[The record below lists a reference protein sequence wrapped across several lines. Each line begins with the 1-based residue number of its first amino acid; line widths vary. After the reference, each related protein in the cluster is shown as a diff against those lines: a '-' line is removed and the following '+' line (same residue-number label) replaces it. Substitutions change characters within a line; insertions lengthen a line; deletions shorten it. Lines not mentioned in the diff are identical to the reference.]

1 MLSVSGLN
9 LQVDYLQSYI
19 QVIGL
24 YGRGPGLA
32 PPRSRAPIAT
42 LAATC
47 RGIVATPPVLCSQRE
62 GQEVKS
68 GLQSTALGLPFL
80 LRFELLAEDRSNFT
94 LHKCPRNGRICQR
107 AFISTWTVH
116 LRTKEI
122 IINLRTPFEGCQRN
136 RPEESNR

>member
-1 MLSVSGLN
+1 MRCTRHIASRSSSTTVEVTSSKRNKISDTIRPTKRLRHGQYRLPAAKTHVRIVELSVSELN

-32 PPRSRAPIAT
+32 PPRSRASIAT

-68 GLQSTALGLPFL
+68 GL
-80 LRFELLAEDRSNFT
+80 
-94 LHKCPRNGRICQR
+94 H
-107 AFISTWTVH
+107 
-116 LRTKEI
+116 
-122 IINLRTPFEGCQRN
+122 
-136 RPEESNR
+136 